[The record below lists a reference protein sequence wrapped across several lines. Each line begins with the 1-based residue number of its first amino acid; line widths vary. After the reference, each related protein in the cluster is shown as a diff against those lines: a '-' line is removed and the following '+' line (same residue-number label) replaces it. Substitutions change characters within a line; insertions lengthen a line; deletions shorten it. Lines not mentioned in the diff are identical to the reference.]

1 MEEADMDDR
10 PLADAHM
17 DGRPLG
23 RIGGHQGMAV
33 ERHFDRGH
41 YAIKKMALHEKD
53 TQHAGRAGE
62 DLFDLNLAALH
73 NEAAMLDTMD
83 GSGYTPD
90 LLDIDEGVLWQSD
103 VGVME
108 SPQDMEAWR
117 RNCVRMLAT
126 IRSRGLRHGDLRGT
140 NVITRNDW
148 PWVIDWQDANIIG
161 DVPLQRQPW
170 SDSHLLM
177 QDIEGTLGPDG
188 FCDTPRV
195 ARRWRAVLWALG
207 AIGNCTLPLRGK
219 TFLDLGC
226 FQGDFVALAAAEG
239 MTALGIDQG
248 GFRSGED
255 SIAIGTKLWEGFPFG
270 EITLVKRNIIGPGLY
285 NADAVMMFSTWSYI
299 VRDFG
304 QARAEEEL
312 AKIISHAGIFLF
324 ENQLYGDGPG
334 PEFLKTDEDIQ
345 TMLHRL
351 GGSSV
356 KPLATFPVT
365 GRPGRR
371 TVWEVHG

>member
-1 MEEADMDDR
+1 MDE
-10 PLADAHM
+10 
-17 DGRPLG
+17 RPLG
-23 RIGGHQGMAV
+23 LIGGHQGMAV
-33 ERHFDRGH
+33 ERHWDGLR
-41 YAIKKMALHEKD
+41 YTIRKAPLHEKD
-53 TQHAGRAGE
+53 TQHADRAGE

-73 NEAAMLDTMD
+73 NEAAMLDAMAD
-83 GSGYTPD
+83 SGYTPD
-90 LLDIDEGVLWQSD
+90 LTDIDEGVLWQTD

-108 SPQDMEAWR
+108 SPRDMEAWR

-140 NVITRNDW
+140 NVITRDDW

-161 DVPLQRQPW
+161 DVLLQRQPW

-177 QDIEGTLGPDG
+177 QHIEGTLGPDG

-207 AIGNCTLPLRGK
+207 AAGNCTLPLRGK

-239 MTALGIDQG
+239 MNAVGIDRG
-248 GFRSGED
+248 GFRTGED
-255 SIAIGTKLWEGFPFG
+255 SIAIGQMAWADFPFG
-270 EITLVKRNIIGPGLY
+270 QITLANLDIDECSYESDV
-285 NADAVMMFSTWSYI
+285 AVMFSTWSY
-299 VRDFG
+299 VVKDHG
-304 QARAEEEL
+304 LARAEEVL
-312 AKIISHAGIFLF
+312 AKVIAEAGVLFF

-334 PEFLKTDEDIQ
+334 PEFLKTDEDIR

-351 GGSSV
+351 GGSTV
-356 KPLATFPVT
+356 KALATFPVT
-365 GRPGRR
+365 GRPGSR
-371 TVWEVHG
+371 TVWEVQR